1 MGVPV
6 STDMP
11 AGQISD
17 GRAVVSGLLEGDEVQ
32 LAVPHFQV
40 ADGAGF
46 GRNEADAL
54 LGFLDAGAF
63 RV

>member
-1 MGVPV
+1 
-6 STDMP
+6 MP